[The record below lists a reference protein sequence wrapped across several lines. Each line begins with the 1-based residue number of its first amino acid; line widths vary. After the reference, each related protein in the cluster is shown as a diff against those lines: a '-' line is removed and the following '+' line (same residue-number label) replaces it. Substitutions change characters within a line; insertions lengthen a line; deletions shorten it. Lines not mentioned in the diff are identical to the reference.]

1 MFEVHERNNTVDE
14 FGETIRNKSNIETVR
29 YLQEDRLFLL
39 RDYDILSEQ
48 VEVNIVISPTA
59 KLLLDLAVVRK
70 GEYVSMKMNLNRW
83 KSYIA
88 GGFNGIL
95 GLTDEEGNATISN
108 SVYLQVFKF
117 GNNKR
122 SLWKEL
128 SDDFEEAKS
137 TRNYTCATLQ
147 DCKKDLADH
156 WGLIQLNI
164 PSKNCSVVEFE
175 SLSR

>member
-1 MFEVHERNNTVDE
+1 
-14 FGETIRNKSNIETVR
+14 
-29 YLQEDRLFLL
+29 
-39 RDYDILSEQ
+39 
-48 VEVNIVISPTA
+48 
-59 KLLLDLAVVRK
+59 
-70 GEYVSMKMNLNRW
+70 MNLNRW
-83 KSYIA
+83 KSYID

-108 SVYLQVFKF
+108 SVYLQVFKI

-137 TRNYTCATLQ
+137 KRNYTCVALQ
-147 DCKKDLADH
+147 DCKKELADD